1 MIEINDFILARGD
14 MLKKKLLLPV
24 LLLLKLKMK
33 ALMPIF
39 VAIIGIKAMK
49 ALILSKL
56 AITLVLGFILVQLLK
71 KKGMEMPMM
80 SMTPAMMADPSTAY
94 GAPASA
100 PTAAPD
106 SYSQPAWDANNG
118 GPYSRIWEP
127 SSGATGSNL
136 AYNSYFPSSSSSSSG
151 SSSSITSGSSS
162 GASSHSY

>member
-1 MIEINDFILARGD
+1 

-71 KKGMEMPMM
+71 KKGMDMPMM
-80 SMTPAMMADPSTAY
+80 SMAPMMPAADPATAY
-94 GAPASA
+94 GAPA

-106 SYSQPAWDANNG
+106 SYSQPGWDANSG

-136 AYNSYFPSSSSSSSG
+136 AYSSYYPSSSSSSSSG
-151 SSSSITSGSSS
+151 SSSSITPGSSSGSSS
-162 GASSHSY
+162 HTY